1 MPILKSSDA
10 PHFNLPGLQVAGL
23 ASPTRGSRETSV
35 WRLTL
40 SAATSGTRHTVD
52 REELFVAVAGRAVAS
67 LGEETLELSAGD
79 TLVVPP
85 HVPFALGNPH
95 AEPFEAIAVLP
106 VGGRATLPGGAPF
119 VPPWAA

>member
-10 PHFNLPGLQVAGL
+10 PHFNLPGLQVTGL

-40 SAATSGTRHTVD
+40 SASTPGTRHTVD
-52 REELFVAVAGRAVAS
+52 REELFVAVAGRAVAW
-67 LGEETLELSAGD
+67 LGEDTVELSAGD

-95 AEPFEAIAVLP
+95 TEPFEAIAVLP